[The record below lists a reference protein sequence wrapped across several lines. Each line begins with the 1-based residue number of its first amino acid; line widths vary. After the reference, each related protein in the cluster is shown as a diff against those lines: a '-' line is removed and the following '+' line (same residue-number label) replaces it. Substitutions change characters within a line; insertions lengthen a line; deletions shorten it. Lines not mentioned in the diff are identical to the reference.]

1 MQFSKTGSAKDTA
14 KSVDGRDLPGSTSGE
29 GQQADVPSESVTF
42 QVLHR
47 LGSPGTLRILFL
59 GLMEALISGQY

>member
-14 KSVDGRDLPGSTSGE
+14 KSVDGRDLLGSTSGE
-29 GQQADVPSESVTF
+29 GQQADVPSGSVTF

-47 LGSPGTLRILFL
+47 LGPPGTLRILFL